1 MDGGLLG
8 SGPRG
13 KVAAFVELLQKFRRL
28 ASKITLPEL
37 VKAVMEETGYLAR
50 LEQSRDDE
58 DRDRLENL
66 SQLFSAV
73 DEFSEANPEAVLAD
87 FLEQVALVSDLE
99 RAEGVRSS
107 VTLMT
112 LHAAKGLEFRAVFM
126 VGMEERLFPH
136 VRALDDRDGMEEERR
151 LCYVGM
157 TRARERL
164 YLLHAR
170 RRLIFGQEQCN
181 LPSRFL
187 KEIPGELLYEGQGS
201 STQKTGLKVKG
212 QESSG
217 KGQERSPTSSF
228 HNLASVASAAAEVEM
243 LPEPSEEYGDAI
255 YVGMRVRHPKFGPGT
270 IRKIEGSG
278 DGQKVIVWFNSGG
291 PKKLLV
297 RFAGLE
303 RV

>member
-1 MDGGLLG
+1 MLLRYG
-8 SGPRG
+8 TAPE
-13 KVAAFVELLQKFRRL
+13 FVEL
-28 ASKITLPEL
+28 SLPSGD
-37 VKAVMEETGYLAR
+37 KAV
-50 LEQSRDDE
+50 
-58 DRDRLENL
+58 
-66 SQLFSAV
+66 FHIHSAV
-73 DEFSEANPEAVLAD
+73 INNSAATCSVIKDAGDDPDVTNG
-87 FLEQVALVSDLE
+87 
-99 RAEGVRSS
+99 AEVV
-107 VTLMT
+107 VTTGAM
-112 LHAAKGLEFRAVFM
+112 
-126 VGMEERLFPH
+126 
-136 VRALDDRDGMEEERR
+136 
-151 LCYVGM
+151 
-157 TRARERL
+157 
-164 YLLHAR
+164 
-170 RRLIFGQEQCN
+170 I
-181 LPSRFL
+181 
-187 KEIPGELLYEGQGS
+187 EGQGS
-201 STQKTGLKVKG
+201 RTQKTGLKVKG